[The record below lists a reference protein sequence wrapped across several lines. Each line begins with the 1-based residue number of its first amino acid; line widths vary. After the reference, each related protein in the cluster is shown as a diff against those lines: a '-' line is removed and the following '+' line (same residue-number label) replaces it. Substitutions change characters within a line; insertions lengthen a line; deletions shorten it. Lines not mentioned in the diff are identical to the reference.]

1 MVTPIES
8 PLLGQV
14 QFVEIGATMVGSI
27 RQTYMPGETVAK
39 GEEKGYFAFGGSS
52 VAVLF
57 EKGRIKFD
65 ADLLEN
71 TANGIETYA
80 RIGESMGQAMGQ
92 G

>member
-1 MVTPIES
+1 
-8 PLLGQV
+8 
-14 QFVEIGATMVGSI
+14 
-27 RQTYMPGETVAK
+27 MPGETVAK

-65 ADLLEN
+65 AALLEN
-71 TANGIETYA
+71 PANGIETYA
-80 RIGESMGQAMGQ
+80 RIGESMGQAIGL